1 MAGSGAT
8 FVVTSAMAGAAI
20 GAGTAAI
27 TGGDVGKGAL
37 IGGITGGATA
47 GVGGGFAGG
56 GQGVFG
62 SGGFSGTTLGTFGGV
77 ESGYGTIGS
86 SLTEMAP
93 TAIESTA
100 SQGFFGTGGSFFSG
114 AGNFFSD
121 VGFGDVLLGAG
132 GLLST
137 AGDVGEARG
146 QAQQFAFKEREA
158 LTQAEQTAGVTL
170 RQAEEFRRA
179 GSRTSA
185 ARRARVAKSQIRGS
199 TGQALK
205 VSTQLEDEIAFQNA
219 VILEGGQFKVGSLLN
234 QQAAYDAQR
243 ASLLSS
249 IPRRVVGGTLTTAG
263 KVFS

>member
-20 GAGTAAI
+20 GATTAAI
-27 TGGDVGKGAL
+27 TGGDIGKGAM
-37 IGGITGGATA
+37 IGGVMGGATA
-47 GVGGGFAGG
+47 GVGGGFSGG

-62 SGGFSGTTLGTFGGV
+62 SGGFSGTTLGTFGGTV
-77 ESGYGTIGS
+77 EGYGTIGS
-86 SLTEMAP
+86 NLTGMAP

-158 LTQAEQTAGVTL
+158 LTQAEQTAGVTV
-170 RQAEEFRRA
+170 RQAEELKRA
-179 GSRTSA
+179 GSRTEA
-185 ARRARVAKSQIRGS
+185 ARRARIAESGIRGS
-199 TGQALK
+199 TGQPLK

-219 VILEGGQFKVGSLLN
+219 VLLEGGQFRTDALLAQAGQFGQQRTSLL
-234 QQAAYDAQR
+234 R
-243 ASLLSS
+243 S
-249 IPRRVVGGTLTTAG
+249 IPTRAVGGTLTAAG